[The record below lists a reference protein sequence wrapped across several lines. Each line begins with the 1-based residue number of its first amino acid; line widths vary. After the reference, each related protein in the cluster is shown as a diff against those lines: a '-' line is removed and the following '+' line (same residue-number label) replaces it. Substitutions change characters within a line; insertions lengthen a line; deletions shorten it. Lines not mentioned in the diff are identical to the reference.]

1 MSRTTGPL
9 TLEIAIQDDG
19 TADVVSPTTGHVVT
33 TLSANSDSTI
43 TEAVGEYASGLA
55 QRQVREVLAKI
66 TRGEDSTVVRVPA
79 DGSPP
84 ERVDLRTGDTTT
96 LTQVADAATDVER
109 DLIEAQAQE
118 LHGADDTAT
127 EAFEAMPP
135 IVDAPESDNVISH
148 RVDSAPETSAG
159 PILVST
165 DDRGAPSTEDL
176 VIDDLD
182 TIDDDLE
189 PPDAAPVPR
198 TRNRRPANTSRR
210 RPAGAYVPNPQSTRQ
225 RISATLHRVGTV
237 LRRHRTPLLI
247 LGIAAVVCA
256 AAAGIL
262 FGAVLGPGDDRPT
275 MPPAAATP
283 AVTQDPTSDEVEC
296 PTKTEGDVSTGRG
309 PGNQSSGVAVIKA
322 FNWAYYQW
330 RNAQAAR
337 SMVSANGKVGSVLDM
352 QASIDVLTPGLRYCL
367 AITSTGNDTYNVQ
380 ISEIP
385 PTAGASPRVIRQVVH
400 TQNIDGRYWITEFA
414 RPATTT

>member
-1 MSRTTGPL
+1 MSRTTTGPL
-9 TLEIAIQDDG
+9 TLEIAIQDDV
-19 TADVVSPTTGHVVT
+19 TANVVSPTTGHVVT
-33 TLSANSDSTI
+33 TLTATPETTI

-55 QRQVREVLAKI
+55 QRQVREVLARI

-79 DGSPP
+79 DGSSP
-84 ERVDLRTGDTTT
+84 ERVDLNTGDTTT
-96 LTQVADAATDVER
+96 LNQPADAASDVER

-118 LHGADDTAT
+118 LHGADDAAT
-127 EAFEAMPP
+127 EAIEDLPPVVDEPEA
-135 IVDAPESDNVISH
+135 DNALGH
-148 RVDSAPETSAG
+148 RAYTAPETSPG

-165 DDRGAPSTEDL
+165 DDRSAPSTEDL

-182 TIDDDLE
+182 T
-189 PPDAAPVPR
+189 PAAEPVPR
-198 TRNRRPANTSRR
+198 ARTRRPASQR
-210 RPAGAYVPNPQSTRQ
+210 RPGAYVPNPQSARQ
-225 RISATLHRVGTV
+225 RVSATLSRLGTV
-237 LRRHRTPLLI
+237 FRRHRTPILV
-247 LGIAAVVCA
+247 LGIAVAVCA

-262 FGAVLGPGDDRPT
+262 FGAILSPDNDRPT
-275 MPPAAATP
+275 MPPTAAPP
-283 AVTQDPTSDEVEC
+283 AATQDPTSDAVEC
-296 PTKTEGDVSTGRG
+296 PTTTEGDVSTGRD
-309 PGNQSSGVAVIKA
+309 PGNQGSGVAVIKA

-385 PTAGASPRVIRQVVH
+385 PTPGASPRVIRQVVH

-414 RPATTT
+414 RPAATT